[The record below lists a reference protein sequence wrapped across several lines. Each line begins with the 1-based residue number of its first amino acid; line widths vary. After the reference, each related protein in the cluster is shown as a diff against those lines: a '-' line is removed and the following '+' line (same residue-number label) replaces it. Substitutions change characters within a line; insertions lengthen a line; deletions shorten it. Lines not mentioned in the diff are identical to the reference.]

1 MPTIID
7 VAKRANVSKSTV
19 SRVLAGEGNVSKESR
34 DAVMKAVEELNFV
47 KNSVASSMRTRKS
60 KTVLLIIPDITNNFW
75 SEVSRG
81 AQIVLDKKGY
91 SLMVANSD
99 WQKDREER
107 YLQLAMEHKVDAVM
121 INAPDMD
128 MEKVSKMVDTPI
140 VVLGERSQKL
150 PFPIVG
156 TDSYKAIRK
165 ALDYVWSKGHKRI
178 GIVLSA
184 SFDSEG
190 TKNST
195 KYRAYCD
202 WMKEKNIDINEKWV
216 INIPLSIEGGKKLFS
231 IWRDMDEKPSVILTG
246 NDLVAVGFTKS
257 ARDDDVVVPD
267 DVSLVGFDDIP
278 LVGLMSPGITTL
290 QKPKSEIGAIA
301 AERILE
307 MLDGKTVPERTL
319 LDSLLI
325 ERESVKGEK
334 L

>member
-121 INAPDMD
+121 VNAPDMD
-128 MEKVSKMVDTPI
+128 MEKVSKMVDRS
-140 VVLGERSQKL
+140 ERAH
-150 PFPIVG
+150 V
-156 TDSYKAIRK
+156 
-165 ALDYVWSKGHKRI
+165 
-178 GIVLSA
+178 
-184 SFDSEG
+184 
-190 TKNST
+190 
-195 KYRAYCD
+195 
-202 WMKEKNIDINEKWV
+202 
-216 INIPLSIEGGKKLFS
+216 
-231 IWRDMDEKPSVILTG
+231 
-246 NDLVAVGFTKS
+246 
-257 ARDDDVVVPD
+257 
-267 DVSLVGFDDIP
+267 
-278 LVGLMSPGITTL
+278 
-290 QKPKSEIGAIA
+290 
-301 AERILE
+301 
-307 MLDGKTVPERTL
+307 
-319 LDSLLI
+319 
-325 ERESVKGEK
+325 
-334 L
+334 

>member
-19 SRVLAGEGNVSKESR
+19 SRVLTGEGNVSKESR
-34 DAVMKAVEELNFV
+34 EAVLKAVEELNFV

-75 SEVSRG
+75 SEVSKG

-99 WQKDREER
+99 WQKEREER

-128 MEKVSKMVDTPI
+128 MEKVAKMIDTPI
-140 VVLGERSQKL
+140 VVLGERSHQI

-165 ALDYVWSKGHKRI
+165 ALDYVYSKGHKKI
-178 GIVLSA
+178 AIVLSS

-195 KYRAYCD
+195 KYRSYCD
-202 WMKEKNIDINEKWV
+202 WMEEKKLEVKEDWIIKL
-216 INIPLSIEGGKKLFS
+216 PLSIDGGKSLFS
-231 IWRDMDEKPSVILTG
+231 IWKEMKDKPSVILTG
-246 NDLVAVGFTKS
+246 NDLVAVGFAKS
-257 ARDDDVVVPD
+257 SSENGVKVPG
-267 DVSLVGFDDIP
+267 DVSLIGFDDIP

-307 MLDGKTVPERTL
+307 MLEGKEVPDRTL

-325 ERESVKGEK
+325 QRESVKGEEE
-334 L
+334 

>member
-121 INAPDMD
+121 VNAPDMD

-190 TKNST
+190 TNNST

-290 QKPKSEIGAIA
+290 QKPKSEIGAMA

-325 ERESVKGEK
+325 ELESVKGEK

>member
-121 INAPDMD
+121 VNAPDMD

-165 ALDYVWSKGHKRI
+165 ALDYVYCKWRQSQKGQR
-178 GIVLSA
+178 
-184 SFDSEG
+184 
-190 TKNST
+190 
-195 KYRAYCD
+195 
-202 WMKEKNIDINEKWV
+202 
-216 INIPLSIEGGKKLFS
+216 
-231 IWRDMDEKPSVILTG
+231 
-246 NDLVAVGFTKS
+246 
-257 ARDDDVVVPD
+257 
-267 DVSLVGFDDIP
+267 
-278 LVGLMSPGITTL
+278 
-290 QKPKSEIGAIA
+290 
-301 AERILE
+301 
-307 MLDGKTVPERTL
+307 
-319 LDSLLI
+319 
-325 ERESVKGEK
+325 EK
-334 L
+334 LQAGSSGVR